1 MSDLGLLVVSILLLL
16 VSLVVVLELELVVVE
31 LLMELELSEFV
42 PVVSVGVLQKENI
55 NPMDS
60 KTIAFFIKL
69 FYLES
74 HIKFMPIILRH
85 LINIMTSNDLK
96 Q

>member
-1 MSDLGLLVVSILLLL
+1 VVPAF
-16 VSLVVVLELELVVVE
+16 ELVVVE
-31 LLMELELSEFV
+31 LLIELELSEFV

-69 FYLES
+69 FYSECS
-74 HIKFMPIILRH
+74 IKFMPFILAQLSQRR
-85 LINIMTSNDLK
+85 LPSN
-96 Q
+96 